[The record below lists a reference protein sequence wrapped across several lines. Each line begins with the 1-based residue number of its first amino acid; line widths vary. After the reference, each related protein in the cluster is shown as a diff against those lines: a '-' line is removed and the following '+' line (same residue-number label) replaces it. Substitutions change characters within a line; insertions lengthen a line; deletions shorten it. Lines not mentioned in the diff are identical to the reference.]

1 MTSPGED
8 AKSTEKLYIL
18 RRAFPDFFLINNIY
32 MYSEN
37 NSVSLIISLM
47 YVVAFAQIY
56 LTIKF
61 IYLIVKFVAEILSE
75 FYPLSIIHI

>member
-1 MTSPGED
+1 
-8 AKSTEKLYIL
+8 
-18 RRAFPDFFLINNIY
+18 
-32 MYSEN
+32 
-37 NSVSLIISLM
+37 M